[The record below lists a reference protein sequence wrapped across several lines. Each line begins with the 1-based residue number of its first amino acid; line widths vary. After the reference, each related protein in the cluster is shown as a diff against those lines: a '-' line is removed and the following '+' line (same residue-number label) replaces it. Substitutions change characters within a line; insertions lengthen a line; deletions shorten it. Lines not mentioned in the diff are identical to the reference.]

1 MRCTAAFEDACRA
14 ICVPCSPSSGRSCTP
29 DGLPFITLKTG
40 AKWNSRRS
48 CLVTCKPSSTRF
60 CPKTMSEALPELK
73 QSETIYKG
81 RVLSISVDHVAYPDG
96 RVVKME
102 CVRHRGSVVLL
113 PMTMPDRILLVR
125 QYRYVVDRWLWEL
138 PAGTLEVDESAE
150 AAALRE
156 CQEEVGKIA
165 ARARKLLSF
174 FLSHG
179 FCDEEMNFFLLTDLR
194 DRRPGEAAPHQ
205 DPDEILNVKE
215 FSVQEVR
222 DMVRAGE
229 IVDMKTALGVT
240 LI

>member
-1 MRCTAAFEDACRA
+1 
-14 ICVPCSPSSGRSCTP
+14 
-29 DGLPFITLKTG
+29 
-40 AKWNSRRS
+40 
-48 CLVTCKPSSTRF
+48 
-60 CPKTMSEALPELK
+60 MSEALPELK

-113 PMTMPDRILLVR
+113 PMTTPDRILLVR

-156 CQEEVGKIA
+156 CHEEVGKIA
-165 ARARKLLSF
+165 ARAQKLLSF
-174 FLSHG
+174 FPSPG

-194 DRRPGEAAPHQ
+194 DRLPGEAAPHQ